1 MKRYAWLLL
10 PVIYLTFIALGLPDA
25 LLGSAWNLVRVDLN
39 TSLGMLGIMTVL
51 IYSMSVFATFNA
63 PRLLRSLETK
73 VITFASVLFT
83 GVALIFI
90 SRVDAYYQMLFFA
103 LPLGIGAGAIDV
115 SLNHYLAAN
124 YKASHMNY
132 LHSFYGIGVTVGPT
146 IMAATLSQNSW
157 RLGYVIIGGILLAIA
172 LVILL
177 SFPLWKKEV
186 KADREETHAHIT
198 IKAIFKTRGV
208 VSSILIFLFYVHLES
223 LGGQWIASYFYIQK
237 ALTYAEA
244 ALFTTAFYSA
254 LTLGRIA
261 SGVVSNRL
269 SPKTLIRI
277 GITLIVIAG
286 FLLILDFANV
296 YLLAGV
302 VFLFGLGC
310 APIYPNMMFLNSL
323 HFEKK
328 QMSKIMSLQMAV
340 GYLGFGLLTP
350 LAGLIF
356 DKTTIAIFPYF
367 IFVVG
372 AMIAL
377 IMIRYMR
384 RTTHLVQTQ

>member
-1 MKRYAWLLL
+1 
-10 PVIYLTFIALGLPDA
+10 
-25 LLGSAWNLVRVDLN
+25 
-39 TSLGMLGIMTVL
+39 
-51 IYSMSVFATFNA
+51 
-63 PRLLRSLETK
+63 
-73 VITFASVLFT
+73 
-83 GVALIFI
+83 
-90 SRVDAYYQMLFFA
+90 MLFFA

-132 LHSFYGIGVTVGPT
+132 LHSFYGIGVTAGPT

-157 RLGYVIIGGILLAIA
+157 RLGYVIVGGILLTIA

-186 KADREETHAHIT
+186 KAEREETHAPIT
-198 IKAIFKTRGV
+198 IKEILRVRGV
-208 VSSILIFLFYVHLES
+208 ISSILIFLFYVHLES

-237 ALTYAEA
+237 HLTYAEA
-244 ALFTTAFYSA
+244 ALFTTAYYSA
-254 LTLGRIA
+254 LTIGRLA
-261 SGVVSNRL
+261 SGIFSHRL
-269 SPKTLIRI
+269 RPKALIQI
-277 GITLIVIAG
+277 GISLIVVAG
-286 FLLILDFANV
+286 FLLVLDFENTYV
-296 YLLAGV
+296 LAAV

-323 HFEKK
+323 NFEKR

-356 DKTTIAIFPYF
+356 DQTTIAIYPYF

-372 AMIAL
+372 GLIAL
-377 IMIRYMR
+377 ILVRYMR
-384 RTTHLVQTQ
+384 RTADPIQTH